1 MNKEDKLELII
12 SGSMMKRYK
21 YDESKS
27 KLSPY
32 KQKKRGF
39 LKRIAHFLSGHNVP
53 ESRRELAVLLSE

>member
-12 SGSMMKRYK
+12 SGSMLKRYK

-32 KQKKRGF
+32 K
-39 LKRIAHFLSGHNVP
+39 
-53 ESRRELAVLLSE
+53 